1 MVEDF
6 AKLGFHERPD
16 GRGVFETEGQHGD
29 AEIGAL
35 FGEGERPPQV
45 GILARP
51 RRWRGALAGGANPGH
66 QGEHQARQ
74 DDPSTQG
81 DRVKMNPWPGGNA
94 LAGGRAQQELPP
106 PR

>member
-1 MVEDF
+1 
-6 AKLGFHERPD
+6 
-16 GRGVFETEGQHGD
+16 
-29 AEIGAL
+29 L
-35 FGEGERPPQV
+35 FGE
-45 GILARP
+45 
-51 RRWRGALAGGANPGH
+51 
-66 QGEHQARQ
+66 GEHQARQ

>member
-16 GRGVFETEGQHGD
+16 GCGVFETEGQHGD

-35 FGEGERPPQV
+35 FGE
-45 GILARP
+45 
-51 RRWRGALAGGANPGH
+51 
-66 QGEHQARQ
+66 GEHQARQ